1 MSTSVALGQFAAVLT
16 GDIVQG
22 VQRDCDVAPTAQ
34 VIDRSFAG
42 NAEYP
47 CRQAS
52 GGVVA
57 TVVSPDLVEDS
68 LEDVVGVIVADKSLE
83 IPAYRCPEREIDL
96 ADRLLPVVSEL
107 GSETVY
113 GLARCHLH
121 RRNACRRSGRP
132 CHAPGRGVRPV
143 RRRALPLVAVVMPTF
158 RCLYANAWSVCQ

>member
-1 MSTSVALGQFAAVLT
+1 MTLLVRQAVERGTDLMSTSVALGQFAAVLT

-68 LEDVVGVIVADKSLE
+68 LEDVVGVIVAITPACWSGSGSTHKS
-83 IPAYRCPEREIDL
+83 
-96 ADRLLPVVSEL
+96 
-107 GSETVY
+107 
-113 GLARCHLH
+113 
-121 RRNACRRSGRP
+121 
-132 CHAPGRGVRPV
+132 
-143 RRRALPLVAVVMPTF
+143 
-158 RCLYANAWSVCQ
+158 